1 MGGMFDL
8 IHLTMQNHIV
18 KQYFDRNQCGYLF
31 YGGLLALWETF
42 QNIFNE
48 FFFSFQ
54 YIKDSPWQRI

>member
-31 YGGLLALWETF
+31 YGGLLSGKHF
-42 QNIFNE
+42 KIFLMS
-48 FFFSFQ
+48 FFSVQ

>member
-31 YGGLLALWETF
+31 YGGLLSGKHFE
-42 QNIFNE
+42 IFLMS
-48 FFFSFQ
+48 FFVQ
-54 YIKDSPWQRI
+54 YTKDSPWQRI

>member
-48 FFFSFQ
+48 FFCP
-54 YIKDSPWQRI
+54 IHQR